1 MIATQNSDPAS
12 MLNFKNEDIEESFDT
27 MKSPINIVAHEQIIS
42 ILSKDKKYW
51 ELATYLEYLQEIM
64 KLPMDIATDSDGC
77 SHKYHVWFFH
87 EYLFHLNC

>member
-51 ELATYLEYLQEIM
+51 
-64 KLPMDIATDSDGC
+64 
-77 SHKYHVWFFH
+77 
-87 EYLFHLNC
+87 